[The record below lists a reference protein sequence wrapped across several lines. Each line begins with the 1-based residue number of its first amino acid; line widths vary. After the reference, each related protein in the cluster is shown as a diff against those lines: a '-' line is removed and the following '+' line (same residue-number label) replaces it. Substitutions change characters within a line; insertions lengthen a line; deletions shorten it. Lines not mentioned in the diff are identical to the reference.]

1 MDKQELKQLVRQII
15 NEESGAAK
23 KAKAAGL
30 TYAHFGRWKD
40 DKTGKVVAISRG
52 DELEKVTP
60 KDDDKPKVSNAAE
73 KAAINFLSKIVK
85 TSKWK
90 GKVYLAGGYVRDE
103 LLGRDPKDIDLVVE
117 FPEGGIKF
125 AEWLT
130 KKLGVYKEG
139 SNPVIYPKFGTAALK
154 LYGKKFNG
162 QDISDVEIEVV
173 MTRREQYTKGSR
185 KPKVTHGSLGDDV
198 ERRDFTVNSLL
209 KDLTTGE
216 ILDLT
221 GQGRADLKK
230 GIVRTPLDPDIIF
243 TDDPLRMLRAIR
255 FTVKYDWDLPSFMI
269 KAIKKNSDMLKTI
282 SAERI
287 NSELSKMLVT
297 KHPDKAIRL
306 LQMTGLNKHI
316 APELDVLRGM
326 KQNKFHKYDVMKHTL
341 AVLKGTSPKL
351 INRLAALFHDV
362 GKGATKK
369 VIDNEIHFYKHEDV
383 GAEMAMDIMKRLK
396 YPTDII
402 KAVTISVRQHMRT
415 KQYGDKAEKVSDK
428 ALRKLKADLGDH
440 LEDTLDIIHADNLAH
455 ADDYNMPNQVP
466 GIRKRL
472 KKLGQEPAKPQLPI
486 TGLDVMK
493 ALKIKP
499 GKHIGKMLN
508 IVKDA
513 WFENPKMS
521 RAEALELIVQAHK
534 KHTG

>member
-1 MDKQELKQLVRQII
+1 MNKEKLKSLIREIVIR
-15 NEESGAAK
+15 EESGAAK

-30 TYAHFGRWKD
+30 IYAKFGRWKD
-40 DKTGKVVAISRG
+40 PKTNKVVALSRG

-60 KDDDKPKVSNAAE
+60 KEDKPKKSNAAE
-73 KAAINFLSKIVK
+73 KAAVDFLSKVVK
-85 TSKWK
+85 ASKWK

-117 FPEGGIKF
+117 FPDGGIKF

-139 SNPVIYPKFGTAALK
+139 SNPVIYPKFGTAALR
-154 LYGKKFNG
+154 LPGKTFNG

-173 MTRREQYTKGSR
+173 MTRKEQYTKGSR
-185 KPKVTHGSLGDDV
+185 KPKVSHGTLGDDV

-221 GQGRADLKK
+221 GMGKADLKK
-230 GIVRTPLDPDIIF
+230 GIVRTPLNPDVIF

-255 FTVKYDWDLPSFMI
+255 FTVKYDWQLPRFMI
-269 KAIKKNSDMLKTI
+269 KALKRNSDMLKTI

-287 NSELSKMLVT
+287 QSELSKMLVT

-306 LQMTGLNKHI
+306 LQMTGLNKHV

-351 INRLAALFHDV
+351 VNRLAALFHDI
-362 GKGATKK
+362 GKGATKE

-402 KAVTISVRQHMRT
+402 KAVTITVQQHMRT
-415 KQYGDKAEKVSDK
+415 KQYGKEAEKVSDK

-440 LEDTLDIIHADNLAH
+440 LEDTLDIIHSDNLAH
-455 ADDYNMPNQVP
+455 ADDYNMPGQVP

-486 TGLDVMK
+486 SGNDIMTLLD
-493 ALKIKP
+493 IKP
-499 GKHIGKMLN
+499 SKHVGQLLN
-508 IVKDA
+508 LVKDA

-521 RAEALELIVQAHK
+521 RAEALELVMKAHK
-534 KHTG
+534 EIG